1 MQQNSFKK
9 IEMKNSEEYT
19 YATVPTQFVNAAG
32 INFAYRSYGKQGGI
46 PVIYLNHLAAV
57 LDNCDPRVM
66 DGIAAKRHIIAF
78 DYRGVGTSSGVAL
91 DNISGMAK
99 DVIAFIKA
107 LGFKK
112 VDLLG
117 FSLGGFTS
125 QEILLQEPSLVRK
138 VILAGTGPRG
148 GEGISDVTR
157 ITWWDI
163 FRGYLTF
170 RDPKFYLFFTQ
181 TENGKH
187 AARQFLKRIKER
199 TKNRD
204 KEVSI
209 KTLMA
214 QLSAIHAWSKQEPAD
229 LSVIEQPVLVANGD
243 DDRMVP
249 TSNSYDM
256 AKRFP
261 NAQLVIYKDAGH
273 GGIFQYHNEFVK
285 RALAFLEP

>member
-1 MQQNSFKK
+1 
-9 IEMKNSEEYT
+9 MKNSEDYT
-19 YATVPTQFVNAAG
+19 YATVPTRFVNAAG

-66 DGIAAKRHIIAF
+66 DGIAAKRHIIAL
-78 DYRGVGTSSGVAL
+78 DYRGVGASSGVAL
-91 DNISGMAK
+91 NNISSMAK

-148 GEGISDVTR
+148 GKGISDVTK

-181 TENGKH
+181 TSNGKN

-199 TKNRD
+199 TINRD

-209 KTLMA
+209 KTLMT

-229 LSVIEQPVLVANGD
+229 LSIIDQPVMVVNGD

-249 TSNSYDM
+249 TQNSFDM

-273 GGIFQYHNEFVK
+273 GGIFQYHNEFVQSV
-285 RALAFLEP
+285 LAFLEP

>member
-1 MQQNSFKK
+1 
-9 IEMKNSEEYT
+9 MKNSEEYT
-19 YATVPTQFVNAAG
+19 YATVPTQFVSAAG
-32 INFAYRSYGKQGGI
+32 ISFAYRSYGKQGGI
-46 PVIYLNHLAAV
+46 PVLYLNHLAAV

-66 DGIAAKRHIIAF
+66 DGIAAKRHIIAL
-78 DYRGVGTSSGVAL
+78 DYRGVGASSGAAL
-91 DNISGMAK
+91 DNISWMAK

-117 FSLGGFTS
+117 FSLGGFVS

-148 GEGISDVTR
+148 GKGISDVTR

-181 TENGKH
+181 TSNGKN

-209 KTLMA
+209 KTLMT
-214 QLSAIHAWSKQEPAD
+214 QLSAIHSWSKQEPAN
-229 LSVIEQPVLVANGD
+229 LSAIEQPVLVVNGD

-249 TSNSYDM
+249 THNSFDM

-261 NAQLVIYKDAGH
+261 NAQLIIYKDAGH

-285 RALAFLEP
+285 NALAFLEP

>member
-1 MQQNSFKK
+1 
-9 IEMKNSEEYT
+9 MKNSEEYT
-19 YATVPTQFVNAAG
+19 YATVPTQFVSAAG
-32 INFAYRSYGKQGGI
+32 ISFAYRSYGKQGGI
-46 PVIYLNHLAAV
+46 PVLYLNHLAAV

-66 DGIAAKRHIIAF
+66 DGIAAKRHIIAL
-78 DYRGVGTSSGVAL
+78 DYRGVGASSGAAL
-91 DNISGMAK
+91 DDISWMAK

-117 FSLGGFTS
+117 FSLGGFVS

-148 GEGISDVTR
+148 GKGISDVTR

-181 TENGKH
+181 TSNGKN

-209 KTLMA
+209 KTLMT
-214 QLSAIHAWSKQEPAD
+214 QLSAIHSWSKQEPAN
-229 LSVIEQPVLVANGD
+229 LSAIEQPVLVANGD
-243 DDRMVP
+243 NDRMVP
-249 TSNSYDM
+249 THNSFDM

-261 NAQLVIYKDAGH
+261 NAQLIIYKDAGH

-285 RALAFLEP
+285 NALAFLEP

>member
-1 MQQNSFKK
+1 
-9 IEMKNSEEYT
+9 MKNSEEYT
-19 YATVPTQFVNAAG
+19 YATVPTQFVNAGG

-46 PVIYLNHLAAV
+46 PLIYLNHLAAV

-66 DGIAAKRHIIAF
+66 DGIAARRHIIAL
-78 DYRGVGTSSGVAL
+78 DYRGVGSSSGVAL
-91 DNISGMAK
+91 DNISRMAK

-148 GEGISDVTR
+148 GKGISDVTR

-181 TENGKH
+181 TSNGKN

-209 KTLMA
+209 KTLMT

-229 LSVIEQPVLVANGD
+229 LSVIEQPVLVVNGD

-249 TSNSYDM
+249 THNSFDM

-285 RALAFLEP
+285 SALAFLEP